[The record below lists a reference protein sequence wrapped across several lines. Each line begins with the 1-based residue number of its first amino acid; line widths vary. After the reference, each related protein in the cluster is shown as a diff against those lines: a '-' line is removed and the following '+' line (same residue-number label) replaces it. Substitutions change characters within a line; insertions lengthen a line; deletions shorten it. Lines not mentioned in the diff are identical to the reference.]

1 MADGSRRNIRADLD
15 DVYNPHCC
23 SFVIILTASCLSC
36 DHKARK
42 RLWQI
47 TAGLPSQTR
56 LVDIDDRLRC
66 MRCGSRGFAMLLVT
80 VTEEE

>member
-1 MADGSRRNIRADLD
+1 MGEQRANIPPRYAVRLSDLRP
-15 DVYNPHCC
+15 YH
-23 SFVIILTASCLSC
+23 ILTAVCPC
-36 DHKARK
+36 GRKTRK

-47 TAGLPSQTR
+47 MAGLSPHTR

-66 MRCGSRGFAMLLVT
+66 MRCGSRGSAMLLVT